1 MTRKD
6 LTEKLSKEFGLTKKR
21 SDEIVM
27 FIFDQIAE
35 ELLLGG
41 KVIIQSF
48 GTFYWELAKER
59 EVVHPRTKERIRIPQ
74 RYKLKFEPARAL
86 KVRKREISRI
96 SSTYSPILA
105 FSPLQSVR
113 ILGNEKGKILGRYG
127 GVPLVCP

>member
-21 SDEIVM
+21 SDEIVR

-48 GTFYWELAKER
+48 GTFYWELVKER
-59 EVVHPRTKERIRIPQ
+59 LVFNPRTKEKVLVPQ
-74 RYKLKFEPARAL
+74 RYKLRFEPAKRL
-86 KVRKREISRI
+86 KVRK
-96 SSTYSPILA
+96 
-105 FSPLQSVR
+105 
-113 ILGNEKGKILGRYG
+113 K
-127 GVPLVCP
+127 